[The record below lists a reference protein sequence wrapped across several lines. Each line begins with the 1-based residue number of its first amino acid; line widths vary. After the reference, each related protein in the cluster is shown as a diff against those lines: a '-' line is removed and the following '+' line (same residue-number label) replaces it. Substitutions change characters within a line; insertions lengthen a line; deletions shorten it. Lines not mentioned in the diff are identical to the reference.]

1 VAAAALADAAA
12 TNFSVAA
19 NAKIYSAAAAA
30 YSDAA
35 VTVAALADAAMAA
48 AAMAA
53 AAIAAATVTVTF
65 DVS

>member
-1 VAAAALADAAA
+1 MAVAAA

-30 YSDAA
+30 YSDPA

-48 AAMAA
+48 AAGVAA
-53 AAIAAATVTVTF
+53 LWLLRR
-65 DVS
+65 